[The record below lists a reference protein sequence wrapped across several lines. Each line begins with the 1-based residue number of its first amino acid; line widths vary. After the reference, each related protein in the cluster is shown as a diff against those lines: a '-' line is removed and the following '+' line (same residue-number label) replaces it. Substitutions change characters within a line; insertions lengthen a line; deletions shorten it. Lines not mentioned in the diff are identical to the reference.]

1 MYALIHN
8 VGRTAEVIAVSED
21 KKKLSERMKE
31 EVLGVIEE
39 IYNNDPDALDWLMP
53 ISDEMTY
60 WSDEDE
66 ESPIVYRIKETEV
79 I

>member
-8 VGRTAEVIAVSED
+8 VGHIAEVIAVSED

>member
-60 WSDEDE
+60 WSDKDE